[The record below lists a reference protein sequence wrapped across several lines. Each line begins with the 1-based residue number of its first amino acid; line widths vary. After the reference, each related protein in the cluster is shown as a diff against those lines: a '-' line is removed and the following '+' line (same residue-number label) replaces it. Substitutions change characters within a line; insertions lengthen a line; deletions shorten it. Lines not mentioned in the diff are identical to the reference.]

1 MASPGLMHEA
11 GCSGLVHWDDLRDGM
26 GREVGGKVRIGN
38 TCTLMADSCDCMAKP
53 PQHCK
58 VISLQLKLKK
68 NNKDRRNKKRKEK
81 VM

>member
-1 MASPGLMHEA
+1 M
-11 GCSGLVHWDDLRDGM
+11 
-26 GREVGGKVRIGN
+26 GN

-53 PQHCK
+53 PQHYK

>member
-1 MASPGLMHEA
+1 MHET
-11 GCSGLVHWDDLRDGM
+11 GYSGLVTGMIQRDGM

-53 PQHCK
+53 PQHYK

-68 NNKDRRNKKRKEK
+68 IIKIGGIKKRKEK